1 MPLHRFT
8 RLDRAIDEVHALF
21 DAWAASGL
29 FAPALDEDS
38 ASVLRLAVHEWVANL
53 VQHAAFPNGAEVT
66 LDVTVEPDAVRCV
79 VEDSSAGF
87 DFASQVDEQHA
98 LFEAPAPSERGRGL
112 LMLITCTE
120 DLAFQPA
127 AGGHRQRISF
137 SVRDGFGAALFAPL
151 FRPEDLVDDFSLADT
166 LPDAGAAWS
175 GAEAFQ
181 NAALPDHSG
190 DGAAP
195 APHVLPAP
203 DSP

>member
-29 FAPALDEDS
+29 LAPALDEDS

-53 VQHAAFPNGAEVT
+53 VQHAAFPNGAEIT
-66 LDVTVEPDAVRCV
+66 LEVTVEPDAVRCA

-98 LFEAPAPSERGRGL
+98 IFDAPAPSERGRGL

-127 AGGHRQRISF
+127 AGRQRQRISF

-151 FRPEDLVDDFSLADT
+151 FRPEDLADDFSLADT
-166 LPDAGAAWS
+166 LPDAGTAWS

-181 NAALPDHSG
+181 IGPDHSG

-195 APHVLPAP
+195 APAPRALSAP

>member
-1 MPLHRFT
+1 MPFHRFT

-29 FAPALDEDS
+29 LAPALDEDS
-38 ASVLRLAVHEWVANL
+38 ASVLRLAVHEWIANL
-53 VQHAAFPNGAEVT
+53 VQHAAFPNEAEVT
-66 LDVTVEPDAVRCV
+66 LDVTVEPDAVRCA

-87 DFASQVDEQHA
+87 DFAGQVDEQHA
-98 LFEAPAPSERGRGL
+98 IFDAPAPSERGRGL

-127 AGGHRQRISF
+127 AAGQRQRISF

-151 FRPEDLVDDFSLADT
+151 FRPEDLADDFSLADT

-181 NAALPDHSG
+181 IGTDHSG

-195 APHVLPAP
+195 APRALSAP